1 MIGIV
6 KWFNNPLGYGFI
18 RGDGDRD
25 ILVHHSIV
33 QKPGYRTLREG
44 EQVAYEAIETPQGPR
59 AVTVVP
65 VDGQERC
72 PTCGRPK

>member
-6 KWFNNPLGYGFI
+6 KWFDSAKGYGFI
-18 RGDGDRD
+18 ETGGSRD
-25 ILVHHSIV
+25 VIVHHSAI

-65 VDGQERC
+65 VETQERC